1 MVRRRLHDPPVPS
14 HPLALVRAMGR
25 VGPQALVR
33 LLAFLLVLA
42 GPIGGPFAVAQ
53 PMPEA
58 APRPVDRPLAGE
70 PAWAHAEGR
79 EWLWRELVVLF
90 ERNYWDARYRD
101 WAAWGARHREAV
113 VRAATRA
120 DLDAAF
126 RAMVRELADDHSSWQ
141 GLPAE
146 RGSSFGA
153 TPDPDAPRLGLQLAY
168 VAGRGLVV
176 ERVYPTTPAEE
187 AGLRRADVI
196 TEVGDADLRRIGS
209 LYEANTVLAAALG
222 DGGATLRVER
232 GRTVLEVDVRAAA
245 VSLGDVA
252 SRPYAAMLDTTVG
265 YLHVPSFNESG
276 IGAAVHDA
284 LRDLVAAGAEALVL
298 DLRGNLGGRL
308 NEAGLTLGALLDDG
322 AWARAVAR
330 GQIAWRATYAVER
343 GTGDTSVGVSRLVH
357 PDGTVLSEARVAD
370 PVKFHG
376 PIVAIVGSESS
387 SAAEIVPASLLDAGR
402 ARVVGEP
409 TRGNVEAVRTH
420 TLSDGSRVLV
430 AIAQVEGA
438 TGTQFDGGV
447 QPQVRARASVLDLA
461 RGSDP
466 PVAEARR
473 LLGGLP
479 FTPGRLF

>member
-1 MVRRRLHDPPVPS
+1 MVRRCLLNRGVARALLRPLAGLR
-14 HPLALVRAMGR
+14 PLALLLLL
-25 VGPQALVR
+25 VGPLGA
-33 LLAFLLVLA
+33 
-42 GPIGGPFAVAQ
+42 PFAAAQ

-58 APRPVDRPLAGE
+58 VPRPIDRPLAGE
-70 PAWAHAEGR
+70 PAWAHPEGR

-113 VRAATRA
+113 VGAASRA

-146 RGSSFGA
+146 RGTSSSGA
-153 TPDPDAPRLGLQLAY
+153 TPDQETPRLGLQLAY

-196 TEVGDADLRRIGS
+196 TEVGDTDLRRVGS
-209 LYEANTVLAAALG
+209 LFEANTALAAALG
-222 DGGATLRVER
+222 DGGTTLRVER
-232 GRTVLEVDVRAAA
+232 GRTVLELDVRAAA
-245 VSLGDVA
+245 VALTDVA

-265 YLHVPSFNESG
+265 YLHVPSFNEAG

-284 LRDLVAAGAEALVL
+284 LRDLMASGAEALVL

-343 GTGDTSVGVSRLVH
+343 GPSDTAVGVSRLVH
-357 PDGTVLSEARVAD
+357 TDGTVLSEARVAD
-370 PVKFHG
+370 PVRFHG

-409 TRGNVEAVRTH
+409 TRGNVEAVRAH
-420 TLSDGSRVLV
+420 ALSDGSRVLV
-430 AIAQVEGA
+430 AIAQVEGP
-438 TGTQFDGGV
+438 TGTPFDGGV

>member
-1 MVRRRLHDPPVPS
+1 MVSRRRLD
-14 HPLALVRAMGR
+14 LARLRTRVR
-25 VGPQALVR
+25 P
-33 LLAFLLVLA
+33 LAFLLVLA
-42 GPIGGPFAVAQ
+42 ALVGAPLAAAQ
-53 PMPEA
+53 PLPEV
-58 APRPVDRPLAGE
+58 APRPIDRPLAGE
-70 PAWAHAEGR
+70 PAWAHPEGR

-113 VRAATRA
+113 VGAGTRA

-146 RGSSFGA
+146 RGAASPGIA
-153 TPDPDAPRLGLQLAY
+153 PDHEAPRLGLQLAY

-196 TEVGDADLRRIGS
+196 TEVGDTDLRRVGS
-209 LYEANTVLAAALG
+209 LFEANTALAAALG
-222 DGGATLRVER
+222 DGGGATLRVER
-232 GRTVLEVDVRAAA
+232 GRTVLELDVRAAA
-245 VSLGDVA
+245 VALSDVA

-265 YLHVPSFNESG
+265 YLHVPSFNEAG
-276 IGAAVHDA
+276 VGAAVHAA
-284 LRDLVAAGAEALVL
+284 LRELVAAGAEGLVL

-330 GQIAWRATYAVER
+330 GQIAWRGTYAVER
-343 GTGDTSVGVSRLVH
+343 GPGDTTVGVSRLVH
-357 PDGTVLSEARVAD
+357 PNGTVLSEARIAD

-376 PIVAIVGSESS
+376 PVVAIVGSESS

-409 TRGNVEAVRTH
+409 TRGNVEAVRAH
-420 TLSDGSRVLV
+420 ALSDGSRVLV
-430 AIAQVEGA
+430 AIAQVEGPS
-438 TGTQFDGGV
+438 GTPFDGGV